1 MTAPGKAGIVGGIS
15 AALMKRDCCRR
26 YTMVVSKELLAKM
39 YRQIFMIRTFEIRC
53 IKLYRSGAIKG
64 YFHPYLGE
72 EAIAVGVCS
81 ALGEEDYIVSTHR
94 GHGHCIAKGA
104 AVDRMVAELLG
115 KETGYCRG
123 MGGSMHIADVATGNL
138 GANGIVGGGIAMGV
152 GSALGASIRG
162 EDRVTAIFFSDGA
175 TSNGVFGESLNLA
188 AIWNLPVIFVI
199 ENNEYAASTPLELST
214 RDCDLYK
221 RAAAYSVTASQVD
234 GNDVLIVYE
243 EAAKA
248 VKQCRGGKGPVL
260 IECKTYRHQ
269 GHHVNDPGAYM
280 PGDKLEYFKSQHDP
294 LDIARRFLL
303 QKIDEKTIHG
313 IEESV
318 RKEMEEA
325 IVFAETSPEPDLQ
338 DFLAE
343 VVRKYD

>member
-1 MTAPGKAGIVGGIS
+1 MI
-15 AALMKRDCCRR
+15 
-26 YTMVVSKELLAKM
+26 SKELLTIM
-39 YRQIFMIRTFEIRC
+39 YRQIFLIRTFETRC
-53 IKLYRSGAIKG
+53 IKLYRSGAIRG

-72 EAIAVGVCS
+72 EAIAVGVCA
-81 ALGEEDYIVSTHR
+81 ALRKEDYIVSTHR

-104 AVDRMVAELLG
+104 SVDRMVAELLG

-123 MGGSMHIADVATGNL
+123 LGGSMHIADITTGNL

-199 ENNEYAASTPLELST
+199 ENNEYAASTPLEIST

-221 RAAAYSVTASQVD
+221 RAAAYSVTATQVD
-234 GNDVLIVYE
+234 GNDVLVVYE
-243 EAAKA
+243 EAEKT
-248 VKQCRGGKGPVL
+248 VSQCRAGKGPVV

-269 GHHVNDPGAYM
+269 GHHVNDPGSYM
-280 PGDKLEYFKSQHDP
+280 PSEKLEYYKKQHDP
-294 LDIARRFLL
+294 LDIARRYLL
-303 QKIDEKTIHG
+303 EKG
-313 IEESV
+313 EEAKVKAIEESV
-318 RKEMEEA
+318 LNEIEQA
-325 IVFAETSPEPDLQ
+325 VAFAEASPEPDVQ
-338 DFLAE
+338 EFLAD
-343 VVRKYD
+343 VVRKYN

>member
-1 MTAPGKAGIVGGIS
+1 MI
-15 AALMKRDCCRR
+15 
-26 YTMVVSKELLAKM
+26 SKELLTMM
-39 YRQIFMIRTFEIRC
+39 YRQILLIRTFETRC
-53 IKLYRSGAIKG
+53 IKLYRSGAIRG

-72 EAIAVGVCS
+72 EAIAVGVCA
-81 ALGEEDYIVSTHR
+81 ALRKEDYIVSTHR

-104 AVDRMVAELLG
+104 SVDRMVAELLG

-138 GANGIVGGGIAMGV
+138 GANGIVGGGIAMGA

-162 EDRVTAIFFSDGA
+162 EDKVTAIFFSDGA

-199 ENNEYAASTPLELST
+199 ENNEYAASTPLAIST

-221 RAAAYSVTASQVD
+221 RAAAYCVTATQID
-234 GNDVLIVYE
+234 GNDVLVVYK
-243 EAAKA
+243 EAVKA
-248 VKQCRGGKGPVL
+248 VSQCRAGKGPVV

-269 GHHVNDPGAYM
+269 GHHVNDPGEYM
-280 PGDKLEYFKSQHDP
+280 PSEKLEYYRRQHDP
-294 LDIARRFLL
+294 LDIARRYLL
-303 QKIDEKTIHG
+303 EKTDEAAVEV

-318 RKEMEEA
+318 LKEIEEA
-325 IVFAETSPEPDLQ
+325 VAFAEASPEPDVQ
-338 DFLAE
+338 EFLAD
-343 VVRKYD
+343 VVRKYN

>member
-1 MTAPGKAGIVGGIS
+1 MIS
-15 AALMKRDCCRR
+15 E
-26 YTMVVSKELLAKM
+26 ELLTMM
-39 YRQIFMIRTFEIRC
+39 YRQIFLIRTFETRC
-53 IKLYRSGAIKG
+53 IKLYRSGAIRG

-72 EAIAVGVCS
+72 EAIAVGVCA
-81 ALGEEDYIVSTHR
+81 ALRKEDYIVSTHR

-104 AVDRMVAELLG
+104 SVDRMVAELLG

-123 MGGSMHIADVATGNL
+123 LGGSMHIADVATGNL

-199 ENNEYAASTPLELST
+199 ENNDYAASTPLEIST

-221 RAAAYSVTASQVD
+221 RAAAYCVTATQVD
-234 GNDVLIVYE
+234 GNDVLVVYE
-243 EAAKA
+243 EAEKT
-248 VKQCRGGKGPVL
+248 VSQCRAGKGPVV

-269 GHHVNDPGAYM
+269 GHHVNDPGSYM
-280 PGDKLEYFKSQHDP
+280 PSEKLEYYKKQHDP
-294 LDIARRFLL
+294 LDIARRYLL
-303 QKIDEKTIHG
+303 EKTEEAKVKA

-318 RKEMEEA
+318 LKEIEEA
-325 IVFAETSPEPDLQ
+325 VAFAEASPEPDVQ
-338 DFLAE
+338 EFLAD
-343 VVRKYD
+343 VVRKYN

>member
-1 MTAPGKAGIVGGIS
+1 MI
-15 AALMKRDCCRR
+15 
-26 YTMVVSKELLAKM
+26 SKELLTMM
-39 YRQIFMIRTFEIRC
+39 YRQIFLIRTFETRC
-53 IKLYRSGAIKG
+53 IKLYRSGAIRG

-72 EAIAVGVCS
+72 EAIAVGVCA
-81 ALGEEDYIVSTHR
+81 ALRKEDYIVSTHR

-104 AVDRMVAELLG
+104 SVDRMVAELLG

-123 MGGSMHIADVATGNL
+123 LGGSMHIADITTGNL

-199 ENNEYAASTPLELST
+199 ENNEYAASTPLEIST

-221 RAAAYSVTASQVD
+221 RAAAYCVTATQVD
-234 GNDVLIVYE
+234 GNDVLVVYE
-243 EAAKA
+243 EAEKT
-248 VKQCRGGKGPVL
+248 VSQCRAGKGPVV

-269 GHHVNDPGAYM
+269 GHHVNDPGSYM
-280 PGDKLEYFKSQHDP
+280 PREKLEYYKKQHDP
-294 LDIARRFLL
+294 LDIARRYLL
-303 QKIDEKTIHG
+303 EKG
-313 IEESV
+313 EEAKVKAIEESV
-318 RKEMEEA
+318 LKEIEEA
-325 IVFAETSPEPDLQ
+325 VAFAEASPEPDVQ
-338 DFLAE
+338 EFLAD
-343 VVRKYD
+343 VARKYN

>member
-1 MTAPGKAGIVGGIS
+1 MI
-15 AALMKRDCCRR
+15 
-26 YTMVVSKELLAKM
+26 SKELLTMM
-39 YRQIFMIRTFEIRC
+39 YRQIFLIRTFETRC
-53 IKLYRSGAIKG
+53 IKLYRSGAIRG

-72 EAIAVGVCS
+72 EAIAVGVCA
-81 ALGEEDYIVSTHR
+81 ALRKEDYIVSTHR

-104 AVDRMVAELLG
+104 SVDRMVAELLG

-123 MGGSMHIADVATGNL
+123 LGGSMHIADITTGNL

-199 ENNEYAASTPLELST
+199 ENNEYAASTPLEIST

-221 RAAAYSVTASQVD
+221 RAAAYCVTATQVD
-234 GNDVLIVYE
+234 GNDVLVVYE
-243 EAAKA
+243 EAEKT
-248 VKQCRGGKGPVL
+248 VSQCRAGKGPVV

-269 GHHVNDPGAYM
+269 GHHVNDPGSYM
-280 PGDKLEYFKSQHDP
+280 PSEKLEYYKKQHDP
-294 LDIARRFLL
+294 LDIARRYLL
-303 QKIDEKTIHG
+303 EKG
-313 IEESV
+313 EEAKVKAIEESV
-318 RKEMEEA
+318 LKEIEEA
-325 IVFAETSPEPDLQ
+325 VAFAEASPEPDVQ
-338 DFLAE
+338 EFLAD
-343 VVRKYD
+343 VARKYN

>member
-1 MTAPGKAGIVGGIS
+1 MI
-15 AALMKRDCCRR
+15 
-26 YTMVVSKELLAKM
+26 SKELLTIM
-39 YRQIFMIRTFEIRC
+39 YRQIFLIRTFETRC
-53 IKLYRSGAIKG
+53 IKLYRSGAIRG

-72 EAIAVGVCS
+72 EAIAVGVCA
-81 ALGEEDYIVSTHR
+81 ALRKEDYIVSTHR

-104 AVDRMVAELLG
+104 SVDRMVAELLG

-123 MGGSMHIADVATGNL
+123 LGGSMHIADITTGNL

-199 ENNEYAASTPLELST
+199 ENNEYAASTPLEIST

-221 RAAAYSVTASQVD
+221 RAAAYCVTATQVD
-234 GNDVLIVYE
+234 GNDVLVVYE
-243 EAAKA
+243 EAEKT
-248 VKQCRGGKGPVL
+248 VSQCRAGKGPVV

-269 GHHVNDPGAYM
+269 GHHVNDPGSYM
-280 PGDKLEYFKSQHDP
+280 PSEKLEYYKKQHDP
-294 LDIARRFLL
+294 LDIARRYLL
-303 QKIDEKTIHG
+303 EKG
-313 IEESV
+313 EEAKVKAIEESV
-318 RKEMEEA
+318 LKEIEEA
-325 IVFAETSPEPDLQ
+325 VAFAEASPEPDVQ
-338 DFLAE
+338 EFLAD
-343 VVRKYD
+343 VARKYN

>member
-1 MTAPGKAGIVGGIS
+1 M
-15 AALMKRDCCRR
+15 
-26 YTMVVSKELLAKM
+26 VSKELLMTM
-39 YRQIFMIRTFEIRC
+39 YRQIFLIRTFETRC

-72 EAIAVGVCS
+72 EAIAVGVC
-81 ALGEEDYIVSTHR
+81 ATLRKEDYIVSTHR

-104 AVDRMVAELLG
+104 AVDCMVAELLG

-123 MGGSMHIADVATGNL
+123 RGGSMHIADVATGNL

-152 GSALGASIRG
+152 GAALGADIRG
-162 EDRVTAIFFSDGA
+162 ENRVTAVFFSDGA
-175 TSNGVFGESLNLA
+175 TANGVFCESLNLA

-221 RAAAYSVTASQVD
+221 RAAAYCVTATQID
-234 GNDVLIVYE
+234 GNDVLVVYE
-243 EAAKA
+243 EARKA
-248 VKQCRGGKGPVL
+248 VKQCRSGKGPVV

-280 PGDKLEYFKSQHDP
+280 PAEKLEYFKNQHDP
-294 LDIARRFLL
+294 VDIARRYLL
-303 QKIDEKTIHG
+303 EKTDEATVKAV
-313 IEESV
+313 EEAV
-318 RKEMEEA
+318 QKEMEEA
-325 IVFAETSPEPDLQ
+325 VAFAEASPEPNAQ
-338 DFLAE
+338 DFLEE
-343 VVRKYD
+343 VVCKYG